1 MLEIFIVMAVI
12 IIILLIAFVIV
23 YKRRKKVE
31 DDINLDDFF
40 EKIEEERM
48 KKVEKEHEEDAKYN
62 FPIKTS
68 SARFIAN
75 KSETLK
81 TDFCRNS
88 NRKGISFLGF
98 YEDAIEL
105 VEVNGKKYWQYRV
118 LKGDI
123 SWIEHNDDGNTFC
136 DGWLTDE
143 DFKYLR
149 CLIDVETGDYIYYP
163 EVKEYKERVVK
174 NKKDEL
180 SEERKREIE
189 EFFKK
194 FEET

>member
-105 VEVNGKKYWQYRV
+105 RTAWN
-118 LKGDI
+118 
-123 SWIEHNDDGNTFC
+123 SCAFSIE
-136 DGWLTDE
+136 
-143 DFKYLR
+143 KYLDEAKNQHSLYKN
-149 CLIDVETGDYIYYP
+149 LIQEEKKQKGNENEI
-163 EVKEYKERVVK
+163 VV
-174 NKKDEL
+174 
-180 SEERKREIE
+180 
-189 EFFKK
+189 
-194 FEET
+194 